1 MKRHIPQCRRW
12 STIAIL
18 VAVVAAMCMPMFRPD
33 PVDAQATLNS
43 QATLTVLTSPVEVQR
58 ATGNRD
64 VASSGATV
72 VVGDRI
78 FTGSGGSAKLTFFQG
93 TEVDIA
99 PETEIMVQEMTQ
111 RQSGASTVSFG
122 QAVGSTVAKVASLLN
137 PASRVQVS
145 TQSAVAVVRGTELE
159 ITVTKDQVQVF
170 KSTSGSFD
178 VIAGGQT
185 QRVKQGQVTV
195 VPPPPPPPVAA
206 GERSAQSVAR
216 GQAVAVPGAGER
228 VPMVPV
234 PEAEITTL
242 FKQLQVITGGTGPAL
257 VVTPPPPASSL
268 FGEAQGTPMPSP
280 VWTVPTKPP
289 KPTAVPTKP
298 PKPTSVPAT
307 VIPAT
312 PVPPTPYL
320 EPVAQSQPTAVP
332 TEVPLPTCTGQ
343 TPARTPAAN
352 EAQVTG
358 SVKDA
363 TGNPVGC
370 ASVQISIFSYATRVT
385 ETAIPTPVTAIPTP
399 VTAIPTPVTAIPPPA
414 TAIPPPAT
422 AILPSATAI
431 PPPATAIPPP
441 VTAIPT
447 PATAIPPPAT
457 AILPP
462 VTAIPTPATVV
473 SDTEGNFSATFALP
487 GWDTGYSITS
497 APIFVSAWHAGYTQV
512 EVTHATAVQGSTT
525 SLAAPV
531 VVRVNDATLSGTVT
545 SLSAP
550 VPGAHIV
557 VVPMMAS
564 QTPTGTSLVSGT
576 RGQAVRT
583 RQVISGVPWPPSAKA
598 TTTASGA
605 YALPLAIGN
614 YYEVDVIH
622 GSMDLAVAST
632 GGYQYRAVSQSPF
645 TVASGAQV
653 RDTSLPTLTK
663 LQATCVPGGS
673 CTISVT
679 GDGWV
684 GGRSANLSI
693 VDPTWGSATTAIL
706 LAIGVDAGGTLDP
719 TPVTIPIAQLPAGK
733 IRLAVAQDV
742 LANDIWTRRIVVLGV
757 GDALVVAENPP
768 TYVLITRRVVDANRA
783 GMDGVGVSA
792 GNAQT
797 GEPLGSITPA
807 ARGTFRIETTN
818 TSSSGYAIVASAS
831 RPRPE

>member
-1 MKRHIPQCRRW
+1 MKRHIPQRRRW

-18 VAVVAAMCMPMFRPD
+18 VAIAAAVCMPAVRPD

-111 RQSGASTVSFG
+111 RQSGASMVSFG
-122 QAVGSTVAKVASLLN
+122 QAVGSTVAKVVSLLN

-280 VWTVPTKPP
+280 VWTVPTTPPKPTAVLTTPP
-289 KPTAVPTKP
+289 KPTAVPTTP

-307 VIPAT
+307 VISAT

-320 EPVAQSQPTAVP
+320 EPVAQSQPTVVP
-332 TEVPLPTCTGQ
+332 TEVPVPTCTGQ

-385 ETAIPTPVTAIPTP
+385 ETAIPTPVTAI
-399 VTAIPTPVTAIPPPA
+399 
-414 TAIPPPAT
+414 
-422 AILPSATAI
+422 
-431 PPPATAIPPP
+431 
-441 VTAIPT
+441 
-447 PATAIPPPAT
+447 
-457 AILPP
+457 LPP

-473 SDTEGNFSATFALP
+473 SDTKGNFSATFALP

-531 VVRVNDATLSGTVT
+531 VVRVNDAILSGTVT

-583 RQVISGVPWPPSAKA
+583 RQVISGVPWPPSATA

-622 GSMDLAVAST
+622 GSMDFAVAAT
-632 GGYQYRAVSQSPF
+632 GGYQYRAIAQSPF
-645 TVASGAQV
+645 TVGAGTQAH
-653 RDTSLPTLTK
+653 DASLPTLTK
-663 LQATCVPGGS
+663 LQAACVPGGD
-673 CTISVT
+673 CTISVA
-679 GDGWV
+679 GAGWV
-684 GGRSANLSI
+684 GGKLANLSI
-693 VDPTWGSATTAIL
+693 VDPTWGSGTTAL
-706 LAIGVDAGGTLDP
+706 LQQIGVDAGGTLDS
-719 TPVTIPIAQLPAGK
+719 TPVTIPITQLPVGN
-733 IRLAVAQDV
+733 IRLAVIQDIS
-742 LANDIWTRRIVVLGV
+742 ANDIWTRRIAVLGV
-757 GDALVVAENPP
+757 GDALVVPENAP
-768 TYVLITRRVVDANRA
+768 TYVRITGRVVDANGA
-783 GMDGVGVSA
+783 GIDGAGVSA
-792 GNAQT
+792 RNAQT
-797 GEPLGSITPA
+797 GEPLGSISTTLG
-807 ARGTFRIETTN
+807 GTFRIETTN
-818 TSSSGYAIVASAS
+818 TSLAGYAIVASTTGS
-831 RPRPE
+831 LPESIPVVSGVAGSTVSSVPSSV

>member
-385 ETAIPTPVTAIPTP
+385 ETAIPTPVTAIP
-399 VTAIPTPVTAIPPPA
+399 PPA

-422 AILPSATAI
+422 AILPS
-431 PPPATAIPPP
+431 
-441 VTAIPT
+441 
-447 PATAIPPPAT
+447 ATAIPPPAT